1 MSFHLSSLP
10 LDIRGRQIDTLPFL
24 SATDPDE
31 VFFRSPRFA
40 LRHNCTGII
49 THVDGTTVSAFGYL
63 PQEMIGRSIFDF
75 FHPED
80 FGIINEIYEKIV
92 EIAKNAGASFCG
104 TPYRFQ
110 IQNGCYVT
118 LDTKWACFINPW
130 SRQLEFI
137 IGHHRVLKG
146 KSIEMWF

>member
-1 MSFHLSSLP
+1 M
-10 LDIRGRQIDTLPFL
+10 
-24 SATDPDE
+24 
-31 VFFRSPRFA
+31 
-40 LRHNCTGII
+40 RHNCTGII

-63 PQEMIGRSIFDF
+63 PQDMIGRSIFDF

-80 FGIINEIYEKIV
+80 FGIIKDIYLKIV
-92 EIAKNAGASFCG
+92 EIAKTAGASYCG
-104 TPYRFQ
+104 NPYRFQ

-118 LDTKWACFINPW
+118 LDTEWACFLNPW

-146 KSIEMWF
+146 LTSNLETCYILDTTLTVFSRPGTNQDIPAGNGAEPIYR

>member
-1 MSFHLSSLP
+1 M
-10 LDIRGRQIDTLPFL
+10 
-24 SATDPDE
+24 
-31 VFFRSPRFA
+31 FFRSPRFA

-80 FGIINEIYEKIV
+80 FEIIKGIYEQIV
-92 EIAKNAGASFCG
+92 EIAKTAGASFCG

-118 LDTKWACFINPW
+118 LDTEWACFINPW

-137 IGHHRVLKG
+137 IGHHRVLRG
-146 KSIEMWF
+146 E